1 MNMKRPKF
9 IHHTLFLAAL
19 ALASWSLSSCYKEPF
34 YKCIIIVTDSTD
46 NPLAGAEVRVF
57 APVTGAV
64 IGDTT
69 LTDASGQASF
79 EFPNEAV
86 FNVEAEFLGVIGTGF
101 IKLEPR
107 ETVVET
113 VVIPR

>member
-1 MNMKRPKF
+1 MKRPKF
-9 IHHTLFLAAL
+9 LHHTLFLAAL
-19 ALASWSLSSCYKEPF
+19 ALATWSLSSCYKEPF

-46 NPLAGAEVRVF
+46 NPLGGSIVRLF
-57 APVTGAV
+57 APVPGAV
-64 IGDTT
+64 VGDTAIA
-69 LTDASGQASF
+69 DASGQVSF

-86 FNVEAEFLGVIGTGF
+86 FNVEAEFLGVKGTGF